1 MNDGGFTFGE
11 THQIDD
17 VLTDEQFRA
26 SGALRENHDPKGGA
40 DLVVDTPIFVD
51 GETKAEP
58 VMAPDLGEH
67 TNEVLKEVGYTVDEV
82 ARLRELKAIA

>member
-1 MNDGGFTFGE
+1 M
-11 THQIDD
+11 
-17 VLTDEQFRA
+17 
-26 SGALRENHDPKGGA
+26 
-40 DLVVDTPIFVD
+40 DTPIFVD

-67 TNEVLKEVGYTVDEV
+67 TNEVLMEAGYAADEI